1 MADGHG
7 RGWQQRR
14 EDAPGGWGRLPTPS
28 TLPVPA
34 RSAGLAPEGTVPPP
48 GVARRVR
55 SRTAQGTHQ
64 DGPDADV
71 PLAGGEPT
79 PPAPPPMPKVV
90 PLGDDLALVAM
101 GRWDEETAT
110 IRLPIIPP
118 EETTDTR

>member
-7 RGWQQRR
+7 RGWQQQRKA
-14 EDAPGGWGRLPTPS
+14 APGGWGRLPTPS
-28 TLPVPA
+28 SLPVPT

-48 GVARRVR
+48 GGARRVR
-55 SRTAQGTHQ
+55 GRHARGTDE

-71 PLAGGEPT
+71 PLAGGAPT
-79 PPAPPPMPKVV
+79 PPAAPPLPKVV

-118 EETTDTR
+118 EESTHAR